1 MGLSDTNFE
10 HWACLDGIIKGL
22 GGHSI
27 DDEFARFA
35 ASVYTIDESN
45 GDMWFCERSGYEGR
59 CVGVGILSTGIP
71 QGFGYPARN
80 DFTPPMQG
88 LRLNLD
94 VTERKNHAPLTT
106 FKNHPIGFSDI
117 IFMEVMGTHLELIF
131 QQTG

>member
-1 MGLSDTNFE
+1 MIGSFKRIKHGLSDTNFE

-27 DDEFARFA
+27 DDGAFA

-71 QGFGYPARN
+71 QGFGYPQEM
-80 DFTPPMQG
+80 TLPPC
-88 LRLNLD
+88 RVFD
-94 VTERKNHAPLTT
+94 
-106 FKNHPIGFSDI
+106 
-117 IFMEVMGTHLELIF
+117 
-131 QQTG
+131 